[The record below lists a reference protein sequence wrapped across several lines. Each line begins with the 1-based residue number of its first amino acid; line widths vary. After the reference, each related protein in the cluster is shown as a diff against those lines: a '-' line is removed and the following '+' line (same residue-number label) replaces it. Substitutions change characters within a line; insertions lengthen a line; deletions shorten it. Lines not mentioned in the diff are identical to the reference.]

1 MLVDVSLVQS
11 LTKSKAKKQPPQPK
25 PKPTEMKQLLQLAVV
40 RSRAGGRGPN
50 SGRRLSE
57 FVDISLDSS
66 LLEARVIETAVQVLA
81 PNEAKG
87 LHNAAHHP
95 EHGAV
100 TYMQEVTE
108 GGFSVFVGDPKKL
121 EERYF
126 GVRAASSQLAR
137 LPGQM
142 LRPHCCAGRYL
153 GCVRRLGWTWARLAS
168 VSVDSTRLR
177 FHR

>member
-1 MLVDVSLVQS
+1 VSLVQS

-108 GGFSVFVGDPKKL
+108 GGFSVFVGDPKK
-121 EERYF
+121 
-126 GVRAASSQLAR
+126 
-137 LPGQM
+137 
-142 LRPHCCAGRYL
+142 AGRAVL
-153 GCVRRLGWTWARLAS
+153 WGESCKLAVGALAWPNVETALLRRPVPGLRS
-168 VSVDSTRLR
+168 STRMDLGTPR
-177 FHR
+177 ECECGQH